1 MLLLIGGAPGVGKSV
16 VAHEVGR
23 ELGML
28 RLVDVDVIRDLLRI
42 QSREQDDPMLFRNAL
57 NAYALHG
64 GALNASA
71 VLNGFQAHNRPLA
84 GAAAR
89 MIDSYLITGKSAI
102 FHGVPL
108 IPSQFSRYRSRGAQI
123 VLIAA
128 VNEVDYHKRLADRG
142 RVRAGR
148 VPAKDRLDAG
158 WVIHQN
164 LVADAHSCGI
174 AVIAEDTPGKSVA
187 AVLKRISS

>member
-1 MLLLIGGAPGVGKSV
+1 MLLLIAGAPGVGKSV
-16 VAHEVGR
+16 VAHEVAR

-28 RLVDVDVIRDLLRI
+28 RLVDLDVLRDLLRI

-57 NAYALHG
+57 NAYELHG
-64 GALNASA
+64 PMTSSTVVA
-71 VLNGFQAHNRPLA
+71 GFEAHIRPLA

-89 MIDSYLITGKSAI
+89 MIDSYLVTGKSAI

-108 IPSQFSRYRSRGAQI
+108 MPSQFSRYRARGAQI
-123 VLIAA
+123 ILLAA
-128 VNEVDYHKRLADRG
+128 PNEAEYRKRLSDRG

-148 VPAKDRLDAG
+148 VPARERLDAG
-158 WVIHQN
+158 WYIHQH
-164 LVADAHSCGI
+164 LVADASSCGV
-174 AVIAEDTPGKSVA
+174 AVIAEETPAKTVI

>member
-1 MLLLIGGAPGVGKSV
+1 MLLLIAGAPGVGKSV
-16 VAHEVGR
+16 VAHEVAR

-57 NAYALHG
+57 NAYELHG
-64 GALNASA
+64 PLSPTTVVA
-71 VLNGFQAHNRPLA
+71 GFQAHIRPLA
-84 GAAAR
+84 GAVAR
-89 MIDSYLITGKSAI
+89 ILDSYLVTGKSAI

-108 IPSQFSRYRSRGAQI
+108 VPSQFSRYRARGAQI
-123 VLIAA
+123 VLLGAPSEEA
-128 VNEVDYHKRLADRG
+128 YRKRLADRG

-148 VPAKDRLDAG
+148 APAKDRLDAG
-158 WVIHQN
+158 WAIHQH
-164 LVADAHSCGI
+164 LVGDAAACGVP
-174 AVIAEDTPGKSVA
+174 VIAEETAAKAVT

>member
-1 MLLLIGGAPGVGKSV
+1 MLLLIAGAPGVGKSV
-16 VAHEVGR
+16 VAHEVAR
-23 ELGML
+23 ELGLL

-57 NAYALHG
+57 NAYEMH
-64 GALNASA
+64 GALNAA
-71 VLNGFQAHNRPLA
+71 TVVAGFQAHVRPLA

-89 MIDSYLITGKSAI
+89 MIDSYLVTGKGAI

-108 IPSQFSRYRSRGAQI
+108 VPSQFSRYRSRGAQI
-123 VLIAA
+123 ILLAA
-128 VNEVDYHKRLADRG
+128 GSEEDYRKRLSDRG

-148 VPAKDRLDAG
+148 PPAKDRLDAG
-158 WVIHQN
+158 WLIHQH
-164 LVADAHSCGI
+164 LLSDASACGVA
-174 AVIAEDTPGKSVA
+174 VVAEDTPAKAVQ

>member
-1 MLLLIGGAPGVGKSV
+1 MLLLIAGAPGVGKSL
-16 VAHEVGR
+16 VAHGVSR
-23 ELGML
+23 ELGLL

-57 NAYALHG
+57 NAWELHG
-64 GALNASA
+64 TYSPASVIA
-71 VLNGFQAHNRPLA
+71 GFQAHIRPLA

-89 MIDSYLITGKSAI
+89 MTETYLVTGKSAI
-102 FHGVPL
+102 LHGVPL
-108 IPSQFSRYRSRGAQI
+108 VPSQFFRFRSRGAQI
-123 VLIAA
+123 VLLAA
-128 VNEVDYHKRLADRG
+128 PSEEDYRKRLAERG

-158 WVIHQN
+158 WVLHQH
-164 LVADAHSCGI
+164 LVEDAIASGV
-174 AVIAEDTPGKSVA
+174 AVITEETSCKAVS